1 MCREELQQY
10 EENEDICGN
19 CLSILS
25 NKDIDGIEGIKVEDA
40 VNRLRRNGQIFEPKP
55 GRYRLS
61 NM

>member
-10 EENEDICGN
+10 EENEDICRN

-40 VNRLRRNGQIFEPKP
+40 VN
-55 GRYRLS
+55 
-61 NM
+61 